1 MSDIPSIFFLNIRIS
16 VIDVSGVLRGI
27 ETLVGR
33 PGCALV
39 NNVNIHACN
48 LACEQPEFRRIL
60 NASAIVFCDGY
71 GVKWAAR
78 LRGLRLGKRMTP
90 PDWVD
95 ALFEL
100 GARRG
105 WSFFFVG
112 DEPAVVETFAAQVRA
127 RHSGVAVAGT
137 HHGFFQPGD
146 AEDRA
151 LRARIRALSPRC
163 DHHRHG
169 HAAAG
174 ILGGRRA
181 PRIGTRGHHR
191 RRRPVPV
198 VHRHGAPRAAL
209 DGRSRHGVAAPPRVP
224 AGPEFPA
231 VCRRDSSVSLARCS
245 KRRAESIERGA
256 EGGEDGRRRTEDGEV
271 RALR

>member
-16 VIDVSGVLRGI
+16 VIDVPGVLRGI

-60 NASAIVFCDGY
+60 NESAIVFCDGY
-71 GVKWAAR
+71 GVQWAAR
-78 LRGLRLGKRMTP
+78 LRGLRLGQRMTP

-112 DEPAVVETFAAQVRA
+112 DEDAVVEAFAAQVRA
-127 RHSGVAVAGT
+127 RHPGVAVAGT
-137 HHGFFQPGD
+137 HHGFFQPGNT
-146 AEDRA
+146 EDMA
-151 LRARIRALSPRC
+151 LRARIRDARPDVIITGMGMPRQEYWADVVRPTL
-163 DHHRHG
+163 DHG
-169 HAAAG
+169 VIIAAG
-174 ILGGRRA
+174 ALFRWYTGIERRA
-181 PRIGTRGHHR
+181 PRWMAAHGMEWLHRLLTRPARNFR
-191 RRRPVPV
+191 RYVVGIPVFLWRV
-198 VHRHGAPRAAL
+198 V
-209 DGRSRHGVAAPPRVP
+209 RSA
-224 AGPEFPA
+224 
-231 VCRRDSSVSLARCS
+231 
-245 KRRAESIERGA
+245 ERGA
-256 EGGEDGRRRTEDGEV
+256 
-271 RALR
+271 